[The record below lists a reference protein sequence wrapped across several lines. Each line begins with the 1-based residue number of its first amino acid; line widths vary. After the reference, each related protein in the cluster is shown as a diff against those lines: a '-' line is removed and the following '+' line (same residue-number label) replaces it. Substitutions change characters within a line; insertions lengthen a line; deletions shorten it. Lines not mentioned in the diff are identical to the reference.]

1 MLKKFWDHRY
11 RIIFLVVT
19 VFSLWYLDGVLSIK
33 NDDGIMQASAMYY
46 QPRNTVDVVMM
57 GSSHVHYDIDTGK
70 LWKEHGIAAYD
81 YSAAEQPL
89 WMTYHYLKEIC
100 KYQKPKLLVLDV
112 YSPALQKDDYQYKW
126 MLPNVLGM
134 RFSLNKLEMLR
145 VSCEKEHYFEYFP
158 SFAVYHGRLNGLTK
172 DDFAYPIRKFTYLR
186 NFKGFKPMTKVA
198 PQPMPQITQTGVG
211 ELTEKSELYLHK
223 IIDYAKKNGIELY
236 FIATPYVINDEQE
249 LVFNRLK
256 EIAGENDIGF
266 TNANHD
272 YDAIGLDF
280 EKDFMDE
287 SHLNY
292 YGAEKFTE
300 YLGKDIAGRFD
311 LPDHRGEKRYKSWD
325 ANCLEIEKAVNAG

>member
-1 MLKKFWDHRY
+1 MLKKFCEHRY
-11 RIIFLVVT
+11 SIIFLVVT
-19 VFSLWYLDGVLSIK
+19 IITLWYLDGVLSIK

-57 GSSHVHYDIDTGK
+57 GSSHVHYAIDTGT

-100 KYQKPKLLVLDV
+100 KYQKPKVVVLDV

-134 RFSLNKLEMLR
+134 RFSLNKMQMLR

-158 SFAVYHGRLNGLTK
+158 SFAVYHGRLHGLTK
-172 DDFAYPIRKFTYLR
+172 EDFVYPFKKYTDSA
-186 NFKGFKPMTKVA
+186 NFKGFKPMTKIA
-198 PQPMPQITQTGVG
+198 PQPTPQITQTGVG
-211 ELTEKSELYLHK
+211 ELTEKSELYLQK

-236 FIATPYVINDEQE
+236 FIVTPYVITDEQE

-256 EIAGENDIGF
+256 EIAQENGIGF
-266 TNANHD
+266 TNTNHD

-300 YLGKDIAGRFD
+300 YLGKDIASRFD

-325 ANCLEIEKAVNAG
+325 ANCREIEKAINAG

>member
-1 MLKKFWDHRY
+1 MLKKFCEHRY
-11 RIIFLVVT
+11 SIIFLVVT
-19 VFSLWYLDGVLSIK
+19 IITLWYLDGVLSIK

-57 GSSHVHYDIDTGK
+57 GSSHVHYAIDTGT

-100 KYQKPKLLVLDV
+100 KYQKPKVVVLDV

-134 RFSLNKLEMLR
+134 RFSLNKMQMLR

-158 SFAVYHGRLNGLTK
+158 SFAVYHGRLHGLTK
-172 DDFAYPIRKFTYLR
+172 EDFVYPFKKYTDSA
-186 NFKGFKPMTKVA
+186 NFKGFKPMTKIA
-198 PQPMPQITQTGVG
+198 PQPTPQITQTGVG
-211 ELTEKSELYLHK
+211 ELTEKSELYLQK

-236 FIATPYVINDEQE
+236 FIVTPYVITDEQE

-256 EIAGENDIGF
+256 EIAQENGIGF
-266 TNANHD
+266 TNTNHD

-300 YLGKDIAGRFD
+300 YLGKDIASRFD

-325 ANCLEIEKAVNAG
+325 ANCREIEKAVNAG